1 MLWDKLFFW
10 GLASVGL
17 GLGAY
22 IIYTGWA
29 SVDNPPV
36 RAVSLYA
43 RYSGLISDSVLFNI

>member
-1 MLWDKLFFW
+1 MLWDKVFFW

-17 GLGAY
+17 CLGGY

-36 RAVSLYA
+36 SDLSFSVTTLHK
-43 RYSGLISDSVLFNI
+43 LIKENSTV

>member
-10 GLASVGL
+10 GLATVGL

-36 RAVSLYA
+36 RTVFPYA
-43 RYSGLISDSVLFNI
+43 TYSGLISVSVLFNI